1 MDSLAKNLVQL
12 IHEIENEYGSV
23 INCPEDDRRLKQM
36 QEMTKKREWSFDCP
50 PEVATKE
57 EITKVP
63 STAVVDDMMK
73 EVHVVKDFKDVYDHA
88 LKTGLT
94 LRRASTD
101 LGYKEGH
108 VQSIFYNGKSPER
121 YQYIME
127 FDGHIIRGKN
137 IKGVL
142 SQARALG
149 FHGNNDKAIRYY
161 KLRREVKIA
170 PVVFN
175 YGKADEYIWK
185 Y

>member
-1 MDSLAKNLVQL
+1 MDSLVKSLVQL
-12 IHEIENEYGSV
+12 MHEIENDYGSV
-23 INCPEDDRRLKQM
+23 INCPEDDKRLKQI
-36 QEMTKKREWSFDCP
+36 QEMTNKREWSFDCP

-73 EVHVVKDFKDVYDHA
+73 E
-88 LKTGLT
+88 
-94 LRRASTD
+94 
-101 LGYKEGH
+101 GH
-108 VQSIFYNGKSPER
+108 VQSVFYNGKSPER

-149 FHGNNDKAIRYY
+149 FHCNNDKAIRYY